1 LRKFHFG
8 RYTVFH
14 WSVLFLS
21 IQLALLQ
28 SCKQPDLGLEVQDPG
43 DVINLLRTDSLSIQS
58 TLEREDSVKSDELV
72 YNLLGSYNDPSLGLI
87 NASVVSQFRPSVSN
101 VILGEGFQAD
111 SLVLVLPL
119 RSAYGDIT
127 KFNGLQTFKAY
138 RLEESINLSDVY
150 YSNKVVSVSSTP
162 IGSIGPILPLL
173 SDSVIVTGKKEG
185 PQIRIPLDIAIANE
199 IAANPSSL
207 VGADAFLSLF
217 KGVKITSEL
226 PFNQKGKGAIL
237 DLNLLSGARID
248 LFYKNLA
255 QGDSLRISFVVN
267 ENAARFTQF
276 NHQYSQQVDDLLN
289 NPGLGQEYSFVQTM
303 AGLRTKILFPNLLSW
318 KAQRNILVNK
328 ARLFVPIDTSS
339 IGIYPVNPQLNI
351 ITKSEDGT
359 LTIIPDLLVSEDYAG
374 SAFNSATKEYVFN
387 ITRYIQSI
395 LDGKAIERGLYI
407 QAKGTGVSSFRVKI
421 NGGSNPT
428 KPIRLE
434 LLYQILPSN

>member
-1 LRKFHFG
+1 MRKFHFG

-72 YNLLGSYNDPSLGLI
+72 YNLLGSYNDPYLGLI

-150 YSNKVVSVSSTP
+150 YSNKIVSVSSTP

-207 VGADAFLSLF
+207 AGADAFLSLF

-226 PFNQKGKGAIL
+226 PINQKGKGAIL

-267 ENAARFTQF
+267 
-276 NHQYSQQVDDLLN
+276 L
-289 NPGLGQEYSFVQTM
+289 
-303 AGLRTKILFPNLLSW
+303 
-318 KAQRNILVNK
+318 
-328 ARLFVPIDTSS
+328 
-339 IGIYPVNPQLNI
+339 
-351 ITKSEDGT
+351 
-359 LTIIPDLLVSEDYAG
+359 
-374 SAFNSATKEYVFN
+374 
-387 ITRYIQSI
+387 
-395 LDGKAIERGLYI
+395 
-407 QAKGTGVSSFRVKI
+407 
-421 NGGSNPT
+421 
-428 KPIRLE
+428 
-434 LLYQILPSN
+434 